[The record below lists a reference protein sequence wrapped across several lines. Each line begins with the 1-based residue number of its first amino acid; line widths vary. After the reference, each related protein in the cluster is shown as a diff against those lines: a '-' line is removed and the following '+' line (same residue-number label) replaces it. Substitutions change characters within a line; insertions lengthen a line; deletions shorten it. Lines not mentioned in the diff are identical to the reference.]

1 MLDFWEK
8 HMIPCPFKLLTGH
21 DCPGCGMQRALIE
34 LLKGDIKSSFLHYP
48 ALIPIIIMFGF
59 LFLHLKFNFKHGAQ
73 ILKYLFIL
81 NAIMISV
88 NYLYKLF
95 F

>member
-1 MLDFWEK
+1 MLDFWQQ
-8 HMIPCPFKLLTGH
+8 HMIPCPFKLLTGY

-34 LLKGDIKSSFLHYP
+34 LLKGDIVSSIINYP

-59 LFLHLKFNFKHGAQ
+59 LFLHLKFNFKNGAG

-81 NAIMISV
+81 NAILIAV